1 MSKRGDQEIIDDQ
14 NKKSK
19 LDSNSDLNNNDLCIV
34 CMRSHEELIV
44 ADCPMMDQHNC
55 SQCNKLSWKICEVNM
70 I

>member
-1 MSKRGDQEIIDDQ
+1 MNKRENQEIIGDQ

-19 LDSNSDLNNNDLCIV
+19 LDSDTDANNDLCIV
-34 CMRSHEELIV
+34 CMRSHEELMA

-55 SQCNKLSWKICEVNM
+55 SQCNKSSWKICEVNN